1 MALLLIAAL
10 SAPRQAEAAADS
22 AALRREAFALAYNLD
37 HDQALARLRQA
48 VTDNPSDA
56 AAHRALASM
65 LWLHMLFVRGAVTVD
80 HYLGSFSRT
89 QVELSKPRSNWMR
102 NSAGTSRAPS
112 NCPRPGRVSRRA
124 MRRPITTSAPPSA

>member
-1 MALLLIAAL
+1 MKQYQPARACAVALLLIAVV
-10 SAPRQAEAAADS
+10 SAPRHAEAAADS

-56 AAHRALASM
+56 AAHRALASI

-89 QVELSKPRSNWMR
+89 QVELSKPPAELDAEFRR
-102 NSAGTSRAPS
+102 HVTRAIELADA
-112 NCPRPGRVSRRA
+112 RVK
-124 MRRPITTSAPPSA
+124 SAPRDI